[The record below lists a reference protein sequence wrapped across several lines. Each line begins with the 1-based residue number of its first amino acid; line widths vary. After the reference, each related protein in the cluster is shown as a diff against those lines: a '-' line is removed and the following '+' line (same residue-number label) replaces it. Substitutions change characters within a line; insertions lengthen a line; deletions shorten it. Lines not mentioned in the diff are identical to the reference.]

1 VAATGLAEVRGL
13 KKSASVFL
21 AGDGDGL
28 TAAAAAVVFA
38 FRPRLA
44 AGEAEASAPAAG
56 FTATSLFLCTPCFAG
71 DAAGDSM
78 GAGD

>member
-1 VAATGLAEVRGL
+1 MAATGLAEVRGF

-21 AGDGDGL
+21 TGDGDGL
-28 TAAAAAVVFA
+28 TAAALAVAFA

-44 AGEAEASAPAAG
+44 AGEAEALAPAAG
-56 FTATSLFLCTPCFAG
+56 FTAASLFLCTRCFVG
-71 DAAGDSM
+71 DAAGDSV